1 MDSLPEKGVIRVT
14 TFEDIEKISLI
25 LEFYERSRRYV
36 PSSTD
41 FNNYVFLYWNR
52 EYIQIYQN
60 NRLNFDV
67 FVRSY
72 YQIVELKD
80 LLTL

>member
-1 MDSLPEKGVIRVT
+1 MDSLPIKGVIRVT

-25 LEFYERSRRYV
+25 LEFYGRSRCYV
-36 PSSTD
+36 PSYNY

-52 EYIQIYQN
+52 EDIQIYQN
-60 NRLNFDV
+60 NRLNFDI
-67 FVRSY
+67 FIRNY
-72 YQIVELKD
+72 YHIVELKD